1 MSNIGMRSR
10 WRFEKFGL
18 AGPEN
23 PQAIMDSFGGKM
35 MKFRALPT
43 TIAPRQMSLLF
54 DCNGLEGLEVLERS
68 KVAAALARILMLAAG
83 LRIEELNDDEL

>member
-1 MSNIGMRSR
+1 
-10 WRFEKFGL
+10 
-18 AGPEN
+18 
-23 PQAIMDSFGGKM
+23 MDSFGGKM
-35 MKFRALPT
+35 MKSRDLPT

-83 LRIEELNDDEL
+83 LRIEELDDDEL